1 MKAIRLLI
9 ALSLSLMV
17 TACEPAEGLS
27 MPEGELAPL
36 IQEFVTLVNAHR
48 QSVGCEALAWHAPAA
63 QVAQEHSEDMVA
75 RGYFDH
81 TNPDGQSPF
90 DRLHA
95 AGIFFRL
102 AGENIAAGYQTAGAV
117 LDGWL
122 NSPGHRANIENCEF
136 THHGLGLAASHWTHV
151 FLTPN

>member
-1 MKAIRLLI
+1 MKAVKFMLSI
-9 ALSLSLMV
+9 AVALGV
-17 TACEPAEGLS
+17 TACEPVVGLTVPDDDLDV
-27 MPEGELAPL
+27 MV
-36 IQEFVTLVNAHR
+36 QEFVSLVNAHR
-48 QSVGCEALAWHAPAA
+48 QSVGCESLTWHAAAAEVALA
-63 QVAQEHSEDMVA
+63 HSEDMVA

-90 DRLHA
+90 DRLNA

-102 AGENIAAGYQTAGAV
+102 AGENIAAGHRTAEAV

-122 NSPGHRANIENCEF
+122 NSPGHRANIENCGF
-136 THHGLGLAASHWTHV
+136 THHGLGLASNHWTHL